1 MIHAA
6 VIETPDNPLTY
17 LFPISYESRD
27 IWHND
32 CSVYEWEEFIYTLE
46 VRNQVK
52 KFYYIA
58 LNHGK
63 TCEGIIRSESIDS
76 ARQELMRRG
85 LEEINV
91 AILRSENM
99 DFLDLGDQMEQG
111 ATS

>member
-1 MIHAA
+1 M
-6 VIETPDNPLTY
+6 
-17 LFPISYESRD
+17 
-27 IWHND
+27 
-32 CSVYEWEEFIYTLE
+32 
-46 VRNQVK
+46 K

-76 ARQELMRRG
+76 ARQELIRRG

-91 AILRSENM
+91 AILRSENI